1 MCQSNFLIF
10 VTSKLLGA
18 KIKKSKSNKIHIYIY
33 NEKSLYIFK
42 IYGLKNM

>member
-18 KIKKSKSNKIHIYIY
+18 KIKKSKSNKIHIYIMK
-33 NEKSLYIFK
+33 NHYIF
-42 IYGLKNM
+42 LKSMV